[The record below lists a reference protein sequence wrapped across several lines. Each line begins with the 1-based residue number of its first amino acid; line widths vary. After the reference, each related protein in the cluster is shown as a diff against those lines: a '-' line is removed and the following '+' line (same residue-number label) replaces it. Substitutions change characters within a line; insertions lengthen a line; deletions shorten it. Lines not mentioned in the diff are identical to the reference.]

1 MSFGRAHDPDAG
13 LVSKALQRDK
23 VAFGKLVTRYYDMVY
38 AISYGVLHSREAAL
52 DVTQDVFLK
61 VYNDLHKFQGRSKF
75 KTWLYRVTVNAAL
88 DATRKIKPTR
98 SLDAT
103 DASSEEDE
111 KPVVITDPST
121 GPRDLASQREL
132 RRLIDQAI
140 EQLSP
145 DHRAVLVMREWQE
158 MSYDEIAEALEVE
171 IGTVMSRLYYARK
184 KLAEVLEQNQN
195 LGKGA
200 F

>member
-1 MSFGRAHDPDAG
+1 M
-13 LVSKALQRDK
+13 
-23 VAFGKLVTRYYDMVY
+23 
-38 AISYGVLHSREAAL
+38 
-52 DVTQDVFLK
+52 
-61 VYNDLHKFQGRSKF
+61 
-75 KTWLYRVTVNAAL
+75 
-88 DATRKIKPTR
+88 
-98 SLDAT
+98 
-103 DASSEEDE
+103 
-111 KPVVITDPST
+111 VITDPST